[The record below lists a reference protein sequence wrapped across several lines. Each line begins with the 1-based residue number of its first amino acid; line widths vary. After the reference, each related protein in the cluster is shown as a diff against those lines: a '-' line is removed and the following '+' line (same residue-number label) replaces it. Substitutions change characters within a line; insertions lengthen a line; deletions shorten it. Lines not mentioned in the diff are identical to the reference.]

1 MNLTPKAR
9 DLEESELI
17 MLIRAI
23 ESDISNPIKLTES
36 IERDEAQIKALQ
48 HRVDSAKERRV
59 RLPELLASFREQLIE
74 VRKRKAANPVDKRI
88 KKLLEMKGMI
98 NELLRQTTSNS

>member
-9 DLEESELI
+9 DIEEDELV

-36 IERDEAQIKALQ
+36 IERDEAQIAALQ
-48 HRVDSAKERRV
+48 HRVDTAKERRA
-59 RLPELLASFREQLIE
+59 RLPALLKSFKAQLVE
-74 VRKRKAANPVDKRI
+74 VRKKKPTVTDKRI
-88 KKLLEMKGMI
+88 DKLLKMREMI
-98 NELLRQTTSNS
+98 NELLGK